1 MVYLVSIIGRLYEK
15 YKQKRLYKIL
25 YKTWFKSNI
34 KGVDDVVE
42 SMSVTE
48 TQINMY
54 MDEFKV
60 NRYDAIQAI
69 EEFYDKFEDEMRDT
83 EQDVINSTH

>member
-1 MVYLVSIIGRLYEK
+1 
-15 YKQKRLYKIL
+15 L